1 MRTTTSWQA
10 VGIVILA
17 AGLVIFAACGGGSTG
32 ATQNN
37 TKATDTVTA
46 SPVGTPVPTATKQA
60 VSAGLAATQTAPG
73 DPGARLN
80 TDDLAARGS
89 GPTATGAFRGTR
101 LVIPAINVDAPF
113 TVRTV
118 GEDGKMPN
126 PQGPTDVAWYD
137 FSGWPGL
144 GGSPGL
150 GGNAVMAGHVDYINY
165 GLAVFWDLRKL
176 APGDTVTVVLD
187 DGSEVAYAVQ
197 WNKSTT
203 AEDADWTNIVSATSQ
218 ESLTLIT
225 CAGQFDQ
232 GTRQYDE
239 RIVVWATR
247 V

>member
-1 MRTTTSWQA
+1 
-10 VGIVILA
+10 
-17 AGLVIFAACGGGSTG
+17 
-32 ATQNN
+32 
-37 TKATDTVTA
+37 
-46 SPVGTPVPTATKQA
+46 
-60 VSAGLAATQTAPG
+60 
-73 DPGARLN
+73 
-80 TDDLAARGS
+80 
-89 GPTATGAFRGTR
+89 
-101 LVIPAINVDAPF
+101 VIPAINVDAPF

-137 FSGWPGL
+137 FSGWPDL

-165 GLAVFWDLRKL
+165 GPAVFWDLRKL
-176 APGDTVTVVLD
+176 APGDRVTVALD
-187 DGSEVAYAVQ
+187 DGSEVVYAVQ

-203 AEDADWTNIVSATSQ
+203 AEDADWTNIVRATSQ

-239 RIVVWATR
+239 RIIVWATR